1 MPRVITNL
9 CQRDASCVEVC
20 PVDCIAPGEPVEE
33 YPTFYIDPETCID
46 CGACET
52 ECPHSAIFELEEV
65 SADYEAEGGETLS
78 APADSKGFDEE
89 LHSENSHAEPV
100 FLPAVRYLEKGEIVD
115 LTAAIENNSL
125 FFTEGPGYSTQ

>member
-33 YPTFYIDPETCID
+33 YPSFYIDPEVCID

-52 ECPHSAIFELEEV
+52 ECPNSAIFELEEV
-65 SADYEAEGGETLS
+65 PMDYEAEEGETLS
-78 APADSKGFDEE
+78 APVETAGFTEE
-89 LHSENSHAEPV
+89 FRTENSHDEPV
-100 FLPAVRYLEKGEIVD
+100 ILPAVRILKRGEIVD
-115 LTAAIENNSL
+115 LTHSIQNNAS